1 MALRRQEKALMEFK
15 HIMDDVVHL
24 LRKSVNAE
32 TVYFYWV
39 NRIRKQFVL
48 ETNSTVL
55 PNVMF
60 QDRIE
65 FNQFFLD
72 QFKDI
77 EQIKQIRLGEEL
89 SKNSLK
95 HYYDSVPVKYI
106 TFIPFVNNGE
116 TVSLTVIETAEKPD
130 LSDFEETFSAYR
142 NALVNVLNTYLELTD
157 LYDDQQQWVAYEE
170 SLEMMSPRQHK
181 ADILHTV
188 LNEMQKMLPDGGATL
203 VLRGMQSW
211 TSVLS
216 SANSK
221 NGPGLG
227 LSLEEKTMAYD
238 ALDKGKPQ
246 FSIHFNK
253 NPKRISTTETH
264 TEGAT
269 LAIPILINDRRH
281 GVILAYDSN
290 PLVFTEA
297 VKHQLINLVRIA
309 NLNMQINL
317 GKVPVHQ
324 DLFTTEYGSF
334 IPELWEKT
342 IENEINRGEADNQLV
357 TFGLITIENIQSLR
371 SRHRLEALK
380 RIQRLLVSGLNPSN
394 FGYNGFIGFNSDYV
408 FTYLLFTEAEADHE
422 KWLKTVYEKYG
433 KAVDLGD
440 GTRADLEI
448 KIGYTEVRPS
458 YDDAHGVISKAKKA
472 LSGAINVSA

>member
-1 MALRRQEKALMEFK
+1 MAIKRQDKALMEFK

-24 LRKSVNAE
+24 LRRSVNAE

-39 NRIRKQFVL
+39 NRIRNQFVL
-48 ETNSTVL
+48 EANSTTL

-65 FNQFFLD
+65 FSQFFLD

-77 EQIKQIRLGEEL
+77 EQVRQLKIGEEI
-89 SKNSLK
+89 SKDSLR
-95 HYYDSVPVKYI
+95 HYYDFVPVKYVTI
-106 TFIPFVNNGE
+106 IPFVNNGE
-116 TVSLTVIETAEKPD
+116 TISLTVIETKEKPD
-130 LSDFEETFSAYR
+130 LSEFEETFSAYR
-142 NALVNVLNTYLELTD
+142 NALINVLNTYLELTD
-157 LYDDQQQWVAYEE
+157 LYDDQQQWIGYEE
-170 SLEMMSPRQHK
+170 SLEKFSPRQHK
-181 ADILHTV
+181 VDIMHTV
-188 LNEMQKMLPDGGATL
+188 LNEIQKLLPDGGTTL
-203 VLRGMQSW
+203 ILRGMEAW

-216 SANSK
+216 SVESK
-221 NGPGLG
+221 NGPELG
-227 LSLEEKTMAYD
+227 LVLEEKTMAYD

-253 NPKRISTTETH
+253 NPKRISTTEQH

-269 LAIPILINDRRH
+269 LAIPFLINDRRH

-297 VKHQLINLVRIA
+297 LKHQLINLVRMA

-324 DLFTTEYGSF
+324 DLFTSEYGSF

-342 IENEINRGEADNQLV
+342 IENEIKRREVSNQV
-357 TFGLITIENIQSLR
+357 VSFGLITIENIQTLR
-371 SRHRLEALK
+371 SRYRLEDLK

-394 FGYNGFIGFNSDYV
+394 YGFNGYIGFNSDYI
-408 FTYLLFTEAEADHE
+408 FTYLLFTESENEHE
-422 KWLKTVYEKYG
+422 VWLKAID
-433 KAVDLGD
+433 KAFKKPVDLGD
-440 GTRADLEI
+440 GTEAELVI
-448 KIGYTEVRPS
+448 KCGFTQIQSSDE
-458 YDDAHGVISKAKKA
+458 DAHEVISKAKKA
-472 LSGAINVSA
+472 LSGVVNISA